1 MSKKGRNSSNNKKI
15 EGQSNSNHEKASQ
28 NFSGENTTNET
39 RPRHQK
45 KYRIHKLI
53 IKKKRNTS
61 GGFHTKIYKVHSF
74 TYKGKRYFYEF

>member
-15 EGQSNSNHEKASQ
+15 DGQSNDNHEKASQ
-28 NFSGENTTNET
+28 NFSGENTTNENRE
-39 RPRHQK
+39 RPRK

-53 IKKKRNTS
+53 IKKKRNVS

-74 TYKGKRYFYEF
+74 VYKGKRYFYEF